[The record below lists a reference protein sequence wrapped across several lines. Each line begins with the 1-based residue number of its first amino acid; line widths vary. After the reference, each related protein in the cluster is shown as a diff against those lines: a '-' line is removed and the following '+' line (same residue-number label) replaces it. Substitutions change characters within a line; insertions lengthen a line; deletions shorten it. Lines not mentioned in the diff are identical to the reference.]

1 MLIRN
6 LIKRFLNK
14 MIPVFTPC
22 VGEEELKNV
31 TNAIKTNWISSKGE
45 YIKKLEEEFA
55 KYCGVKYGVL
65 TNNGT
70 AALHL
75 ALCVLGVGVGDEVI
89 IPNFT
94 MISTALAVHYT
105 GAVPIFVD
113 AQEDTLN
120 IDVEKIEEKITPKT
134 KAIMP
139 VHIYGHP
146 CDMNEINEIAKKHN
160 LFVVEDAAE
169 AHGAEYYGKKC
180 GSLSDIGC
188 FSFYANKLITTGEG
202 GIIVT
207 NNKEFYEQ
215 AQYLK
220 NLAFGKEKRF
230 VHEDVGFNYRMT
242 NVQAAIGLGQMEK
255 INDFLKIKRNNAQLY
270 SSFLKNTKGVIL
282 PVEKPYVKN
291 SYWMYAI
298 RFNEEFGLE
307 KEEIRRKLFEEGI
320 DTRDFFVGMNK
331 QPVFTRR
338 GFQTEELFP
347 VSDKLAET
355 GLYLPSGLNL
365 SEQDIKYICYTIE
378 KIQKEA
384 EDKKKRDEI
393 FRKE

>member
-1 MLIRN
+1 
-6 LIKRFLNK
+6 
-14 MIPVFTPC
+14 MIPVFTPS

-55 KYCGVKYGVL
+55 RYCGVKYGVL
-65 TNNGT
+65 VSNGT

-75 ALCVLGVGVGDEVI
+75 ALCVLGIGQGDEVI

-94 MISTALAVHYT
+94 MMSTALAVHYT
-105 GAVPIFVD
+105 GAVPVFVD

-120 IDVEKIEEKITPKT
+120 IDVKKIEEKVTPKT

-146 CDMNEINEIAKKHN
+146 CDMNEINEIARKHN

-180 GSLSDIGC
+180 GSLGDIGC

-207 NNKEFYEQ
+207 NNKEFYER

-230 VHEDVGFNYRMT
+230 IHEDVGFNYRMT

-255 INDFLKIKRNNAQLY
+255 IDDFLKIKRDNAQLY
-270 SSFLKNTKGVIL
+270 SSLLKNVRGVVI
-282 PVEKPYVKN
+282 PIEKHYVKN
-291 SYWMYAI
+291 SHWMYAI
-298 RFNEEFGLE
+298 RFNEEFGLG
-307 KEEIRRKLFEEGI
+307 KEEIRKRLLVEGI

-331 QPVFTRR
+331 QPVFIRKS
-338 GFQTEELFP
+338 FQTEESFP
-347 VSDKLAET
+347 ISDSLARN

-378 KIQKEA
+378 RIQKEV
-384 EDKKKRDEI
+384 E
-393 FRKE
+393 RKF